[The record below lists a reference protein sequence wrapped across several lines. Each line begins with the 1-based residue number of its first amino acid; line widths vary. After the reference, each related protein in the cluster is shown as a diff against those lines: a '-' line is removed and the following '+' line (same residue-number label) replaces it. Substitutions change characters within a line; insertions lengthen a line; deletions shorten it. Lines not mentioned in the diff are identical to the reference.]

1 MPHSALSS
9 ASSASRAR
17 RALARLSCALVAGT
31 GAFALSCDSSLAA
44 RENIVIARPFEV
56 GSSLSGNYLAA
67 IVAGAQRDTLA
78 ASTFFREALRDDP
91 KNADLADRAFV
102 AALANGNMA
111 EALSLTGRVI
121 AHDRANGLAH
131 LSRGVD
137 QINNRKYAAAR
148 AELLKGGGDRRRD
161 ITSTLL
167 TAWSYAG
174 AKDTRRAL
182 STLDTLTDDAFLVF
196 RDYHAGLIADL
207 GGDKAEAEK
216 RFKSAYSAEKNTLRL
231 VDAYARF
238 LATHGQR
245 DEAKK
250 LYLAFDEVA
259 PNHPIVVAS
268 LAALGE
274 GKPLPPLVRSANEG
288 AGEVLY
294 GLGAV
299 GGRQGD
305 ELASLIYLRLSL
317 YLAPENA
324 LALVTLGDIYERM
337 KQEEAAIDLY
347 QSVAKDDPLR
357 VNADVQ
363 AALLLETLGK
373 SKEANEALS
382 AIVAANPQNQE
393 ALTALGNLQ
402 RSRKAFADAAATY
415 TRVLD
420 LRTQSDKSQ
429 WLLYYYRGI
438 ANERRKDWPAAE
450 ADLKKALELNPDQ
463 PLVLNYLGYSWV
475 DKGANLDEA
484 FKMLRRAVDLR
495 QRDGYVVDSL
505 GWAYYRLGRYD
516 DAVRE
521 LEKAIDLKPSDPVI
535 NDHLGDAYWR
545 VGRKLEAHFQWNH
558 ARDLNPDPDD
568 LPKISIRSRTAWRRS
583 LRSPATTA
591 RRAARPRRLSPP
603 SFNSSDW
610 LALMRHVRRAIPPAA
625 AERHEQRRRIG
636 ESRGFGLHPQ

>member
-1 MPHSALSS
+1 MGGGLFARSSHFKEAPVPNSALLL
-9 ASSASRAR
+9 ASPASRAR
-17 RALARLSCALVAGT
+17 RALARLSCALLAGT

-44 RENIVIARPFEV
+44 RENIVVARPFEV

-67 IVAGAQRDTLA
+67 IVAGAQRDTFA

-102 AALANGNMA
+102 AALANGNMR
-111 EALSLTGRVI
+111 EAMALTGRVI
-121 AHDRANGLAH
+121 AHDRTNGLAH

-137 QINNRKYAAAR
+137 QIKNRKYAAAR
-148 AELLKGGGDRRRD
+148 AELGKGGGDRRRD

-167 TAWSYAG
+167 TAWSFAG
-174 AKDTRRAL
+174 AKDTRHAL

-238 LATHGQR
+238 LATRGQR
-245 DEAKK
+245 EEAKK
-250 LYLAFDEVA
+250 LYLAFDEIA
-259 PNHPIVVAS
+259 PNHPIVLAG
-268 LAALGE
+268 LAALDE
-274 GKPLPPLVRSANEG
+274 GKPLPPFVRSAEEG

-305 ELASLIYLRLSL
+305 ELASLIYLRLAL
-317 YLAPENA
+317 FLAPENA
-324 LALVTLGDIYERM
+324 LAIVTLGDVYERM
-337 KQEEAAIDLY
+337 KQEETAIDLY
-347 QSVAKDDPLR
+347 QSVPKDSPLR

-373 SKEANEALS
+373 SKEASESLS
-382 AIVAANPQNQE
+382 AIVAANPKNQE

-402 RSRKAFADAAATY
+402 RSRKSFADAAATY

-420 LRTQSDKSQ
+420 LHPKTDKSL

-475 DKGANLDEA
+475 DKGSNLDEA

-568 LPKISIRSRTAWRRS
+568 LPKILDKIKNGMSDAPTVVSDK
-583 LRSPATTA
+583 
-591 RRAARPRRLSPP
+591 AAR
-603 SFNSSDW
+603 N
-610 LALMRHVRRAIPPAA
+610 
-625 AERHEQRRRIG
+625 G
-636 ESRGFGLHPQ
+636 G

>member
-1 MPHSALSS
+1 MPKSALLP
-9 ASSASRAR
+9 ASPASRAR
-17 RALARLSCALVAGT
+17 RALARLSFALIAGT
-31 GAFALSCDSSLAA
+31 GAFALSCGSSLAA

-111 EALSLTGRVI
+111 EGLALTGRVI

-131 LSRGVD
+131 LARGVD
-137 QINNRKYAAAR
+137 MIKNRKYAAAR
-148 AELLKGGGDRRRD
+148 AELAKGGGDRRRD

-167 TAWSYAG
+167 SAWSYAG

-182 STLDTLTDDAFLVF
+182 ATLDTLTDDAFVVF

-245 DEAKK
+245 DEAKN

-274 GKPLPPLVRSANEG
+274 GNPLPPFVRSANEG

-305 ELASLIYLRLSL
+305 ELASLIYLRLAL
-317 YLAPENA
+317 HLAPDNA
-324 LALVTLGDIYERM
+324 LALVTLGDVYERM

-373 SKEANEALS
+373 SKEATDALA
-382 AIVAANPQNQE
+382 AIVAAHPQNQE

-420 LRTQSDKSQ
+420 LRTPTDKSQ

-438 ANERRKDWPAAE
+438 ANERRKEWPAAE

-475 DKGANLDEA
+475 DQGANLDEA

-568 LPKISIRSRTAWRRS
+568 LPKILDKIKNGMTEKPEIAGNNGK
-583 LRSPATTA
+583 TG
-591 RRAARPRRLSPP
+591 
-603 SFNSSDW
+603 
-610 LALMRHVRRAIPPAA
+610 AL
-625 AERHEQRRRIG
+625 
-636 ESRGFGLHPQ
+636 

>member
-1 MPHSALSS
+1 VPNLALLP

-17 RALARLSCALVAGT
+17 RVLARLSCVLLAGT

-44 RENIVIARPFEV
+44 RENIVVARPFEV

-67 IVAGAQRDTLA
+67 IVAGAQRDTFA

-91 KNADLADRAFV
+91 KNTDLTDRAFV
-102 AALANGNMA
+102 AALANGNMP
-111 EALSLTGRVI
+111 EAMALTGRVI
-121 AHDRANGLAH
+121 AHDRTNGLAH
-131 LSRGVD
+131 LARGVD
-137 QINNRKYAAAR
+137 QIKQRKYAAAR
-148 AELLKGGGDRRRD
+148 AEFTKGGGDRRRD

-174 AKDTRRAL
+174 AKDTRKAL
-182 STLDTLTDDAFLVF
+182 ATLDTLTDDAFLVF
-196 RDYHAGLIADL
+196 RDYHAALIAEL

-216 RFKSAYSAEKNTLRL
+216 RFKSAYSAERNTLRL

-245 DEAKK
+245 EEAKK

-259 PNHPIVVAS
+259 PNHPIVLAG
-268 LAALGE
+268 LAALDE
-274 GKPLPPLVRSANEG
+274 GKPLPPFVRSAEEG

-317 YLAPENA
+317 FLAPENA
-324 LALVTLGDIYERM
+324 LAIVTLGDVYERM
-337 KQEEAAIDLY
+337 KQEETAIDLY
-347 QSVAKDDPLR
+347 QSVPKDSPLR

-373 SKEANEALS
+373 SKEASESLS
-382 AIVAANPQNQE
+382 AIVAANPKNQE

-402 RSRKAFADAAATY
+402 RSRKSFADAAATY

-420 LRTQSDKSQ
+420 LHPKADKSL

-475 DKGANLDEA
+475 DKGSNLDEA

-568 LPKISIRSRTAWRRS
+568 LPKILDKIKNGMSEAPTVVSDK
-583 LRSPATTA
+583 
-591 RRAARPRRLSPP
+591 AAR
-603 SFNSSDW
+603 N
-610 LALMRHVRRAIPPAA
+610 
-625 AERHEQRRRIG
+625 G
-636 ESRGFGLHPQ
+636 G